1 MTVRISLW
9 PSRRQNMPKVL
20 WENQCAGSKPLD
32 GGKKLCSVSRVKL
45 CAFKWIFPGLGDE
58 LIGK

>member
-1 MTVRISLW
+1 
-9 PSRRQNMPKVL
+9 MPKVL